1 MGLQLETSDRTPD
14 KQGIRGAS
22 KLGHKLAPDPIPL
35 ESKIVIDAT
44 GHDASVAR
52 KLEQRGLIK
61 LAGEGLLWIEKSED
75 AIVEHTGEVAPGLI
89 ITGMDVATV
98 YNLPR
103 MGPTFWGDVAFRAER
118 HRGRLADNAKTCNR
132 MGGNKYVKT

>member
-1 MGLQLETSDRTPD
+1 MATDS
-14 KQGIRGAS
+14 
-22 KLGHKLAPDPIPL
+22 IPL

-75 AIVEHTGEVAPGLI
+75 AVVEHTGEVAPGLI
-89 ITGMDVATV
+89 VTGMDVATV